1 MAKVTDPSGGGALKD
16 SLIGSA
22 TFSWDDNE
30 KRSNIMF
37 RVPRLIRWND
47 NIVVR
52 EDEYAVFY
60 RDGKALTYFDRP
72 DRYALTDINAPI
84 VGTLVKALSGVVQQA
99 EVVYL
104 QKRAF
109 DGKFGSKQPYQ
120 FRDPDFGVVNLRV
133 FGEFRYKVGQPE
145 NFVNQFVGTL
155 NFATSAE
162 VEERIKEQMVI
173 LIYNVVG
180 EMKNEGMG
188 VADLAS
194 SLMNIEQGVLA
205 KAKDHFDLYGIL
217 IDKVSGLYISLP
229 EEVQKA
235 VDTRASMQVLGT
247 NYMGYQTGQ
256 AMRDAANN
264 PSGGAAGVG
273 VGLGAGVGMGY
284 TMIDQMRQQPPA
296 QGQQAAGSG
305 AAPAF
310 GNTLKC
316 PKCGAMNPP
325 NNKFCSECGT
335 KFEADKKCP
344 KCGANVPGGAKFCP
358 ECGNPMG
365 SKKCANCGAEVPA
378 GTKFCPECGK
388 PVQ

>member
-1 MAKVTDPSGGGALKD
+1 MAKVTDPSKGGSLKD

-30 KRSNIMF
+30 KRNNIMF

-52 EDEYAVFY
+52 EDEIAVFY

-84 VGTLVKALSGVVQQA
+84 VGTIVKALTGVQQQA

-162 VEERIKEQMVI
+162 VEERIKEQMVV

-180 EMKNEGMG
+180 EMKEQGMG
-188 VADLAS
+188 VADFAS
-194 SLMNIEQGVLA
+194 SLMNIEQGVLE
-205 KAKDHFDLYGIL
+205 KAKDHFELYGIL

-273 VGLGAGVGMGY
+273 VGVGAGIGMGY
-284 TMIDQMRQQPPA
+284 TMMDQMRQPMAGQT
-296 QGQQAAGSG
+296 QQAG
-305 AAPAF
+305 AAAAPPF
-310 GNTLKC
+310 GNTVKC
-316 PKCGAMNPP
+316 PKCGTMNPP
-325 NNKFCSECGT
+325 SNKFCSDCGT

-344 KCGANVPGGAKFCP
+344 KCGSNVPGGSKFCP
-358 ECGNPMG
+358 ECGTPMG
-365 SKKCANCGAEVPA
+365 NKKCANCGAEVSA
-378 GTKFCPECGK
+378 GSKFCPECGK
-388 PVQ
+388 PTQ